1 MKILT
6 VDDSQTVRSM
16 VKQVVSVLDVEVL
29 EAENGKLALDLLN
42 HHDGVIDL
50 ILLDWE
56 MPVMNGNDCLKAIKA
71 DKRFRSI
78 PVIMLSA
85 VSEKDK
91 IIDAIRSGAKQ
102 YITKPFSSEDLQIK
116 IIQALGLESWDDL

>member
-1 MKILT
+1 MKLLT
-6 VDDSQTVRSM
+6 VDDSKTIRKRVR
-16 VKQVVSVLDVEVL
+16 QIISVLDVEIL
-29 EAENGKLALDLLN
+29 EAENGQEAYKVLEEHN
-42 HHDGVIDL
+42 GEIDL

-56 MPVMNGNDCLKAIKA
+56 MPVMNGNEFLKKIKA

-91 IIDAIRSGAKQ
+91 IIDAIRAGAKQ
-102 YITKPFSSEDLQIK
+102 YITKPFSGEDLQVK
-116 IIQALGLESWDDL
+116 IVQALGLDSWDDL